1 VKTRADLVRLL
12 HGSGIDFQTME
23 LGPCWMIVCP
33 ALGAR
38 IMGAGIGQENA
49 LWIPPALSTRG
60 WNEGGNAGGQRTWI
74 APEAGPSGF
83 FFSADGKTWTVPTD
97 LDPGRYHAAPARAP
111 VACFETELTART
123 ARGAS
128 RRISLRRCMK
138 LEEESD
144 LPGTALTIGFR
155 HELRNNGP
163 SMLEKV
169 IGLWSIIQLPC
180 ESPGAI
186 FFSTHRKAAT
196 LSRHFGEPLL
206 AGDFG
211 KVVWLRVQGGTRYKV
226 GMSPSDFSG
235 TAGFVR
241 RARVEEGGR
250 IPLVI
255 TMMRFEVD
263 PARTY
268 VDKVSYVAPSRP
280 ANGDAAQAYCDAGTG
295 DLAFCEIESH
305 APAVP
310 LAPGQS
316 QGQDVRISIA
326 RVADE
331 ELEHFMTEG
340 LGIEPPPRNILP
352 A

>member
-1 VKTRADLVRLL
+1 MKTRADLVRLL
-12 HGSGIDFQTME
+12 QESGIDFQTME
-23 LGPCWMIVCP
+23 FGRRWMIVCP

-83 FFSADGKTWTVPTD
+83 FFSADGTTWAVPTD
-97 LDPGRYHAAPARAP
+97 LDPGRYHASPAAAA

-123 ARGAS
+123 ARGVS
-128 RRISLRRCMK
+128 RRISLRRCIK
-138 LEEESD
+138 LEEKSD
-144 LPGTALTIGFR
+144 LPGSALTIGFR
-155 HELRNNGP
+155 HELRNVGR

-186 FFSTHRKAAT
+186 FFSTHREAAT
-196 LSRHFGEPLL
+196 LSRHFGEPPRSE
-206 AGDFG
+206 DCG
-211 KVVWLRVQGGTRYKV
+211 KVVWLRVQGGARYKV

-235 TAGFVR
+235 TVGFVR
-241 RARVEEGGR
+241 RARVEEDGR

-255 TMMRFEVD
+255 TTMRFDVD
-263 PARTY
+263 PAGTY
-268 VDKVSYVAPSRP
+268 LDKVSYVASSTPS
-280 ANGDAAQAYCDAGTG
+280 NGDAAQAYCDTGTG

-305 APAVP
+305 GPAVS

-326 RVADE
+326 HVGEE
-331 ELEHFMTEG
+331 ELEQFMTEG
-340 LGIEPPPRNILP
+340 FGIEAPPRNILP